1 MHFIGEQQG
10 MITFRTIRW
19 KNLLSTGNVFTE
31 IRLDKASTT
40 LICGEN
46 GAGKTT
52 LLDAL
57 TFVLYG
63 KPYRNI
69 NLPQLVNTINGKDCL
84 VEIEFGVNGSDY
96 KVVRGQSPKI
106 FTISKDDKEIEQTA
120 NAKDYQQILE
130 SQILKMNYKTF
141 CQVVILGST
150 NYVPFMRLPAADRR
164 NVVENLLDIDVFSKM
179 NEMLKGRLTGAKD
192 SLRTVESDIATLKL
206 RIDAKREFIQK
217 TEDKSDSQLESYAA
231 SEREEN
237 ANLQALVEKKAQIQE
252 EIACLLESVIDVEK
266 KRDSLSQMNALKKQM
281 TVGVK
286 KAQDEKTFY
295 EENADCPVCKS
306 SLAEEFR
313 QDMIGKKASRGS
325 ELQQA
330 LDRMTRMIEESRKEL
345 DEKNEILSA
354 IDGKKQES
362 HRTDS
367 AITGAKKYIRQLQEL
382 ADKTRRDRESLQS
395 ERDALSAIQR
405 EGDAAEDRRKE
416 LVGDMHTMEIAAV
429 LLKDSGIKRKIIRKY
444 IPALNKIIN
453 KYLISMD
460 FFAQFTLNEEFTE
473 IIKSRHRDE
482 FSYENFSEGE
492 KLRIDLSLLLAWR
505 DIARM
510 KNCANTNLLILDE
523 VFDSSLD
530 AVGTE
535 EVMKILQSMGSTNN
549 VFVISHKAD
558 QLLDKFQNIL
568 TFRKSNNFSRIA

>member
-1 MHFIGEQQG
+1 

-19 KNLLSTGNVFTE
+19 KNLLSTGNLFTE
-31 IRLDKASTT
+31 IRFDKAATT

-52 LLDAL
+52 MLDAL

-69 NLPQLVNTINGKDCL
+69 NLPQLVNTINGKDCV

-96 KVVRGQSPKI
+96 KVVRGMAPKV
-106 FTISKDDKEIEQTA
+106 FTITKDGKEIEQTA
-120 NAKDYQQILE
+120 NAKDYQAILE
-130 SQILKMNYKTF
+130 TQILKMNYKTF

-179 NEMLKGRLTGAKD
+179 NDILKGRLVGAKD
-192 SLRTVESDIATLKL
+192 SLRQVDSDIANCKL
-206 RIDAKREFIQK
+206 RSDAKRELIQK
-217 TEDKSDSQLESYAA
+217 IEEKSDSQLQSYGA
-231 SEREEN
+231 SEREEQ
-237 ANLQALVEKKAQIQE
+237 ANLQSLLEKKARLQE
-252 EIACLLESVIDVEK
+252 EIVSLMDGISDVEK
-266 KRDSLSQMNALKKQM
+266 TRDSLSQMNALRKQM
-281 TVGVK
+281 TSGVK
-286 KAQDEKTFY
+286 KAQDERAFY
-295 EENADCPVCKS
+295 DENSDCPVCKA
-306 SLAEEFR
+306 SLSEDFR
-313 QDMIGKKASRGS
+313 KEMSGKKSAREQ
-325 ELQQA
+325 ELQGA
-330 LDRMTRMIEESRKEL
+330 LDRMNAMIAAAKAEL
-345 DEKNEILSA
+345 DAKTEVVQKVDA
-354 IDGKKQES
+354 KRQEA

-367 AITGAKKYIRQLQEL
+367 AITGAKRYIAQLQEL
-382 ADKTRRDRESLQS
+382 ADKTRRERESLQT
-395 ERDALSAIQR
+395 ERDALNALLK
-405 EGDAAEDRRKE
+405 EGDDAENRKRD
-416 LVGDMHTMEIAAV
+416 LVSDLHTMEIVSV

-453 KYLISMD
+453 KYLITMD
-460 FFAQFTLNEEFTE
+460 FFAQFSLNEDFVE

-535 EVMKILQSMGSTNN
+535 EVIKILQGMGSSNN

-558 QLLDKFQNIL
+558 QLLDKFQNVL
-568 TFRKSNNFSRIA
+568 TFKKSNNFSRLN

>member
-1 MHFIGEQQG
+1 
-10 MITFRTIRW
+10 MITFNKIRW

-31 IRLDKASTT
+31 IQLDKTATT

-52 LLDAL
+52 MLDAL

-63 KPYRNI
+63 KPFRNI
-69 NLPQLVNTINGKDCL
+69 NLPLLVNSINGKDCI
-84 VEIEFGVNGSDY
+84 VEIEFTSNGSSY
-96 KVVRGQSPKI
+96 KVIRGISPKVFLI
-106 FTISKDDKEIEQTA
+106 EKDGAAVEQTA
-120 NAKDYQQILE
+120 NTKDYQFILE

-150 NYVPFMRLPAADRR
+150 NYVPFMRLSAADRR
-164 NVVENLLDIDVFSKM
+164 SIVENLLDIDVFSKM
-179 NEMLKGRLTGAKD
+179 NEVLKSRLTTSKEE
-192 SLRTVESDIATLKL
+192 LREVESQITTLKL
-206 RIDAKREFIQK
+206 RVEHKADMIKKI
-217 TEDKSDSQLESYAA
+217 EDKSDSQLESYKN
-231 SEREEN
+231 STTEEQN
-237 ANLQALVEKKAQIQE
+237 SLQALLEKKVAIQT
-252 EIACLLESVIDVEK
+252 EIAALAESVSSVDK
-266 KRDSLSQMNALKKQM
+266 QRDAISQMNAVRKQM
-281 TVGVK
+281 QSGVK
-286 KAQDEKTFY
+286 KVDEEKTFY
-295 EENADCPVCKS
+295 EQNEECPVCKHE
-306 SLAEEFR
+306 LPDQFR
-313 QDMIGKKASRGS
+313 QDMIGKKEERQT
-325 ELQQA
+325 ELA
-330 LDRMTRMIEESRKEL
+330 LALQKMERMLEDARTKL
-345 DEKNEILSA
+345 DIANDVVKQ
-354 IDGKKQES
+354 IDDKKQES

-367 AITGAKKYIRQLQEL
+367 AITSSKKYLKQLQDL
-382 ADKTRRDRESLQS
+382 ADKVQREKASIQT
-395 ERDALSAIQR
+395 ERDAMATLQT
-405 EGDAAEDRRKE
+405 EEDGAENQKKA
-416 LVGDMHTMEIAAV
+416 LVEDLHTMEIATV

-460 FFAQFTLNEEFTE
+460 FFAQFTLNEDFNE

-482 FSYENFSEGE
+482 FSYDSFSEGE

-535 EVMKILQSMGSTNN
+535 EVIKILQSMGGSNN
-549 VFVISHKAD
+549 IFVISHKSD

-568 TFRKSNNFSRIA
+568 TYKKVNNFSKLC

>member
-1 MHFIGEQQG
+1 
-10 MITFRTIRW
+10 
-19 KNLLSTGNVFTE
+19 
-31 IRLDKASTT
+31 
-40 LICGEN
+40 
-46 GAGKTT
+46 
-52 LLDAL
+52 
-57 TFVLYG
+57 
-63 KPYRNI
+63 
-69 NLPQLVNTINGKDCL
+69 
-84 VEIEFGVNGSDY
+84 
-96 KVVRGQSPKI
+96 
-106 FTISKDDKEIEQTA
+106 
-120 NAKDYQQILE
+120 
-130 SQILKMNYKTF
+130 
-141 CQVVILGST
+141 
-150 NYVPFMRLPAADRR
+150 
-164 NVVENLLDIDVFSKM
+164 
-179 NEMLKGRLTGAKD
+179 
-192 SLRTVESDIATLKL
+192 
-206 RIDAKREFIQK
+206 
-217 TEDKSDSQLESYAA
+217 
-231 SEREEN
+231 
-237 ANLQALVEKKAQIQE
+237 
-252 EIACLLESVIDVEK
+252 VIDVEK

-281 TVGVK
+281 TVGVR

-306 SLAEEFR
+306 SLSEEFR
-313 QDMIGKKASRGS
+313 HDMIGKKASRES
-325 ELQQA
+325 ELQEA

-405 EGDAAEDRRKE
+405 DGDAAEDRRKE

>member
-1 MHFIGEQQG
+1 
-10 MITFRTIRW
+10 MITFTKIRW

-31 IRLDKASTT
+31 VQLDKSATT
-40 LICGEN
+40 LVCGEN

-52 LLDAL
+52 MLDAL

-63 KPYRNI
+63 KPFRNI
-69 NLPQLVNTINGKDCL
+69 NLPLLVNSINGKDC
-84 VEIEFGVNGSDY
+84 VAEIEFSLNSSKY
-96 KVVRGQSPKI
+96 KVTRGLAPKVFAI
-106 FTISKDDKEIEQTA
+106 EKDGKIVEQTA
-120 NAKDYQQILE
+120 NAKDYQAILE
-130 SQILKMNYKTF
+130 GQILKMNYKTF

-164 NVVENLLDIDVFSKM
+164 NIVENLLDIDVFSKM
-179 NEMLKGRLTGAKD
+179 NEVLKTRLSETKEAMRDVEGQISTAKM
-192 SLRTVESDIATLKL
+192 
-206 RIDAKREFIQK
+206 RIEHKADMIKKIE
-217 TEDKSDSQLESYAA
+217 EKSDSQLESYKTSAA
-231 SEREEN
+231 EEQKS
-237 ANLQALVEKKAQIQE
+237 LQALLEKKAELQT
-252 EIACLLESVIDVEK
+252 EIAALTESVASVDK
-266 KRDSLSQMNALKKQM
+266 QRDSLSQMNALRKQM
-281 TVGVK
+281 QGSVK
-286 KAQDEKTFY
+286 KVQDEREFY
-295 EENADCPVCKS
+295 KQNEDCPVCKHE
-306 SLAEEFR
+306 LPDEFR
-313 QDMIGKKASRGS
+313 QEMIGKKEARET
-325 ELQQA
+325 ELA
-330 LDRMTRMIEESRKEL
+330 LGLRKMEQMLEDARTKL
-345 DEKNEILSA
+345 DIANVVVKQ
-354 IDGKKQES
+354 IDEKKQES

-367 AITGAKKYIRQLQEL
+367 AINSSKKYLKQLQDL
-382 ADKTRRDRESLQS
+382 AEKTQREKASLQTERDAMAALQS
-395 ERDALSAIQR
+395 E
-405 EGDAAEDRRKE
+405 EDAAEGQKKD
-416 LVGDMHTMEIAAV
+416 LVQDLHTMEIATV

-460 FFAQFTLNEEFTE
+460 FFAQFTLNEDFNE

-535 EVMKILQSMGSTNN
+535 EVIKILQSMGGTNN
-549 VFVISHKAD
+549 IFVISHKSD

-568 TFRKSNNFSRIA
+568 TYKKVNNFSKLCSP